1 MQILDNISLEDQ
13 LAIYA
18 EVQRA
23 ADEWGVSFGKAFYLL
38 MQRYKQA
45 CAIAAVEEISIEE
58 AASKKA

>member
-1 MQILDNISLEDQ
+1 MQILDDVPFEDQ

-23 ADEWGVSFGKAFYLL
+23 ADEWGVSQGIAFYLL
-38 MQRYKQA
+38 MQRYKRA
-45 CAIAAVEEISIEE
+45 CAIAAIEEISIEE